1 MNNLAY
7 KTPNMYISN
16 RMRTSIHDKVKVC
29 FYGRVSTQHEEQVNA
44 LSNQLQWYDSI
55 LAQHPNWE
63 KVEVYVDKGV
73 TGTQVKKREGFMRMI
88 ADAEKGKFDLI
99 CTREVSRFARN
110 TVDSLQYTR
119 QLKDWGVEVYFCNDG
134 IWSLE
139 QDGELRLTIMSA
151 MAQEESKHIS
161 ERVLAGQRTSR
172 EKGVLYGNGNI
183 LGYRL
188 IKGKKSTDNTYE
200 IIEEEAETVRM
211 IYDLYLSGFGVK
223 AIASKMVELKR
234 KKANGSYKW
243 EHTAVLRILNN
254 KTYAGY
260 IGYKKSY
267 TKNYLGHDR
276 VPIRDMNQY
285 EYVKGNFPAIVSEE
299 MWERVQAIKNKRVV
313 IVNGRKHSKSI
324 SRDKWCRHLV
334 CQCGSVYA
342 RYKWRTNKSGEVC
355 YGYQCRHQI
364 RYRKRSFWEKQGID
378 DSEYCGVP
386 SICEWKL
393 DFMAKN
399 ILKRLWRNQKA
410 TVEELLGDI
419 QDNYMEEEE
428 IKDNE
433 VRVEKLHRELERL
446 QNRRSNLVD
455 MKLDDL
461 IGKQE
466 FENKNQSIEERMQ
479 QVKNELA
486 ILSQESEATEPVE
499 IKEEINKIKE
509 YLNTVCDLDN
519 KKVSDELI
527 DSIVTRI
534 TPMES
539 GVFKWYIQSD
549 DNGMETSFDESKYIL
564 YDKFTLN
571 FEEAKAYRKSFGNFI
586 RFNQWK
592 DIVVEVYVRQE

>member
-1 MNNLAY
+1 
-7 KTPNMYISN
+7 
-16 RMRTSIHDKVKVC
+16 
-29 FYGRVSTQHEEQVNA
+29 
-44 LSNQLQWYDSI
+44 
-55 LAQHPNWE
+55 
-63 KVEVYVDKGV
+63 
-73 TGTQVKKREGFMRMI
+73 
-88 ADAEKGKFDLI
+88 
-99 CTREVSRFARN
+99 
-110 TVDSLQYTR
+110 
-119 QLKDWGVEVYFCNDG
+119 
-134 IWSLE
+134 
-139 QDGELRLTIMSA
+139 
-151 MAQEESKHIS
+151 
-161 ERVLAGQRTSR
+161 
-172 EKGVLYGNGNI
+172 
-183 LGYRL
+183 
-188 IKGKKSTDNTYE
+188 
-200 IIEEEAETVRM
+200 
-211 IYDLYLSGFGVK
+211 
-223 AIASKMVELKR
+223 
-234 KKANGSYKW
+234 
-243 EHTAVLRILNN
+243 
-254 KTYAGY
+254 
-260 IGYKKSY
+260 
-267 TKNYLGHDR
+267 
-276 VPIRDMNQY
+276 
-285 EYVKGNFPAIVSEE
+285 
-299 MWERVQAIKNKRVV
+299 
-313 IVNGRKHSKSI
+313 
-324 SRDKWCRHLV
+324 
-334 CQCGSVYA
+334 
-342 RYKWRTNKSGEVC
+342 
-355 YGYQCRHQI
+355 
-364 RYRKRSFWEKQGID
+364 
-378 DSEYCGVP
+378 
-386 SICEWKL
+386 
-393 DFMAKN
+393 MAKN
-399 ILKRLWRNQKA
+399 ILKRLWRDQKA

-419 QDNYMEEEE
+419 QDNYTEEEE

-479 QVKNELA
+479 QVKNELT